1 MQIKGIDVSKYQA
14 YSSGNNKGKSKINFK
29 ALKQAGYDFVIARAG
44 YGKVKSQKDIA
55 FDSHYEGAKAAGLYV
70 GAYHYT
76 YATTTAEA
84 KQEAACFLEWIK
96 GKQLD
101 YPVAFDIEDSSL
113 KKLTTQQRTDICL
126 TWLKTVEAAGYYTM
140 IYCNADWAKNYL
152 DMKRLKHYDVWL
164 ACYTTEERRKQL
176 YTGDI
181 LGIWQH
187 TSSLQ
192 LPQVYSSKLD
202 ADIAYKDYAA
212 IIKKA
217 GLNNLQNKQ
226 ETIEEEEVEEYD
238 DLRIGDVIKL
248 RPGATYTNGKSIP
261 SWITKRT
268 LYARGIQNAG
278 QTVIFS
284 TLKQGAIT
292 GIVKR
297 SDIIEYHK

>member
-29 ALKQAGYDFVIARAG
+29 ALKQAGYDFVIMRAG
-44 YGKVKSQKDIA
+44 YGKVKSQKDIS
-55 FDSHYEGAKAAGLYV
+55 FDSHYEGAKAAGLHV

-84 KQEAACFLEWIK
+84 KQEATCFLDWIK
-96 GKQLD
+96 NKKLD

-126 TWLKTVEAAGYYTM
+126 AWLKTVESAGYYAM
-140 IYCNADWAKNYL
+140 LYCNADWAKNYL

-164 ACYTTEERRKQL
+164 ACYTSEERRKLL
-176 YTGDI
+176 YTGDV

-187 TSSLQ
+187 SSSLQ
-192 LPQVYSSKLD
+192 LPSVYNGNLD
-202 ADIAYKDYAA
+202 VNIAYKDYAS

-217 GLNNLQNKQ
+217 GLNNLEIVQ
-226 ETIEEEEVEEYD
+226 EIEEEETEEYD
-238 DLRIGDVIKL
+238 DLLIGDTIKL
-248 RPGATYTNGKSIP
+248 RPGASYTNGKSIP
-261 SWITKRT
+261 SWVTKHT
-268 LYARGIQNAG
+268 LYARGIQNGG
-278 QTVIFS
+278 QAVTFS
-284 TLKQGAIT
+284 TTKQGAIT